1 MRVFFDR
8 LSEVLLAPT
17 SRILQGDETVNLTF
31 IIIFALYLLILILI
45 SVFDLKKTDTFSE
58 YATAGKSQGL
68 MAVTMTLLATVVGA
82 STTIGITDTV
92 NSIGFPGIWWL
103 LFGAIGLLL
112 QSFILSEKVRKMDA
126 DTLPDLAGKLVG
138 KPAEVL
144 LSIVI
149 VVSWVGIIAGQFV
162 ALSSIISF
170 ATGISSKYLVAV
182 VSFIVIIYTMSG
194 GQLSVVKTDKIQL
207 ILILIGITVCCGWL
221 YFIKGGNVEP
231 SDIEFLNKDYRPI
244 NLINQF
250 FVIGGVYFLGPDIM
264 SRNFLAK
271 DEQTARKSAL
281 IAGLLLAVFSFLIT
295 MIGLWVRINVTPD
308 ELGGGKALMFVAGIV
323 PKGISMILMLGL
335 VSAILSSTDTC
346 IINASTIFVKD
357 ILRKDSV
364 NLVRVTVLIMGVI
377 SLVLALAG
385 RGDIMSLLSGAYS
398 IYTPGI
404 IFPLFIAIIVND
416 SKKLRLGV
424 WMAAVITGGLFGL
437 AGTYFMNLLSQ
448 TGVPE
453 GVLTY
458 LPLFGMLISLIISIS
473 SIKMNKK

>member
-1 MRVFFDR
+1 M
-8 LSEVLLAPT
+8 
-17 SRILQGDETVNLTF
+17 
-31 IIIFALYLLILILI
+31 
-45 SVFDLKKTDTFSE
+45 
-58 YATAGKSQGL
+58 
-68 MAVTMTLLATVVGA
+68 
-82 STTIGITDTV
+82 
-92 NSIGFPGIWWL
+92 
-103 LFGAIGLLL
+103 
-112 QSFILSEKVRKMDA
+112 
-126 DTLPDLAGKLVG
+126 
-138 KPAEVL
+138 
-144 LSIVI
+144 
-149 VVSWVGIIAGQFV
+149 
-162 ALSSIISF
+162 
-170 ATGISSKYLVAV
+170 
-182 VSFIVIIYTMSG
+182 
-194 GQLSVVKTDKIQL
+194 
-207 ILILIGITVCCGWL
+207 
-221 YFIKGGNVEP
+221 
-231 SDIEFLNKDYRPI
+231 
-244 NLINQF
+244 
-250 FVIGGVYFLGPDIM
+250 
-264 SRNFLAK
+264 
-271 DEQTARKSAL
+271 
-281 IAGLLLAVFSFLIT
+281 
-295 MIGLWVRINVTPD
+295 RINVTPD
-308 ELGGGKALMFVAGIV
+308 ELGEGKALMFVAGIV

>member
-221 YFIKGGNVEP
+221 YFIK
-231 SDIEFLNKDYRPI
+231 
-244 NLINQF
+244 
-250 FVIGGVYFLGPDIM
+250 
-264 SRNFLAK
+264 
-271 DEQTARKSAL
+271 
-281 IAGLLLAVFSFLIT
+281 
-295 MIGLWVRINVTPD
+295 
-308 ELGGGKALMFVAGIV
+308 
-323 PKGISMILMLGL
+323 
-335 VSAILSSTDTC
+335 
-346 IINASTIFVKD
+346 
-357 ILRKDSV
+357 
-364 NLVRVTVLIMGVI
+364 
-377 SLVLALAG
+377 
-385 RGDIMSLLSGAYS
+385 
-398 IYTPGI
+398 
-404 IFPLFIAIIVND
+404 
-416 SKKLRLGV
+416 
-424 WMAAVITGGLFGL
+424 
-437 AGTYFMNLLSQ
+437 
-448 TGVPE
+448 
-453 GVLTY
+453 
-458 LPLFGMLISLIISIS
+458 
-473 SIKMNKK
+473 